1 MRMNEEYLSRGMDL
15 KRLML
20 YFQKKI
26 WVIIMLTVLG
36 ATFGGVTYQIVRGMK
51 MPVEYEAMSKLYI
64 SFRVDENGEVYQHY
78 NGYTWND
85 LLDTDPILDLIMKE
99 LPGYERTKVRD
110 ATTAEIL
117 SDIRLLTI
125 YVRGDS
131 EKFVREVR
139 NAAEAGLMEFAK
151 QSEELKLIKV
161 IRSEPPVR
169 IYWDDRTAAACSA
182 GGIVMGILAFLAF
195 GFAYALNESIYVQG
209 DVVKRYPYRAL
220 GILTMNQ
227 KGLEPYA
234 GELKADIHY
243 ALGDKRTFAILDM
256 GNHADMRKLELEGL
270 LNRGEME
277 VPAGSSEEEF
287 GWHIMEEEKPRE
299 ADEWEVVPF
308 NENVFSEEECIRIRE
323 LGGVVILLPFG
334 FDVGRKTERI
344 LTFLK
349 NQDCNIF
356 GMIIAQADEE
366 FLNRYYS

>member
-1 MRMNEEYLSRGMDL
+1 
-15 KRLML
+15 
-20 YFQKKI
+20 
-26 WVIIMLTVLG
+26 
-36 ATFGGVTYQIVRGMK
+36 
-51 MPVEYEAMSKLYI
+51 
-64 SFRVDENGEVYQHY
+64 
-78 NGYTWND
+78 
-85 LLDTDPILDLIMKE
+85 
-99 LPGYERTKVRD
+99 
-110 ATTAEIL
+110 
-117 SDIRLLTI
+117 
-125 YVRGDS
+125 
-131 EKFVREVR
+131 
-139 NAAEAGLMEFAK
+139 
-151 QSEELKLIKV
+151 
-161 IRSEPPVR
+161 
-169 IYWDDRTAAACSA
+169 
-182 GGIVMGILAFLAF
+182 MGILAFLAF

-209 DVVKRYPYRAL
+209 DVEKRYPYRAL

>member
-1 MRMNEEYLSRGMDL
+1 MKMNEEYLSRGMDL
-15 KRLML
+15 KRMLL

-26 WVIIMLTVLG
+26 WVIIMLIVLG
-36 ATFGGVTYQIVRGMK
+36 ITFGGVAYQIIRGMK
-51 MPVEYEAMSKLYI
+51 MPVEYETVSKLYI
-64 SFRVDENGEVYQHY
+64 SFHVDENGEVYQQY

-85 LLDTDPILDLIMKE
+85 LLDTDPIVDLIMKE
-99 LPGYERTKVRD
+99 LPGYDREQVRE

-131 EKFVREVR
+131 EKFVREVKG
-139 NAAEAGLMEFAK
+139 ATEAGLMAYAQE
-151 QSEELKLIKV
+151 SEELKLIKV
-161 IRSEPPVR
+161 IRSEAPER
-169 IYWDDRTAAACSA
+169 IYWDDRTTAACTL
-182 GGIVMGILAFLAF
+182 GGIIMGILAFLAF
-195 GFAYALNESIYVQG
+195 GFAYALNECIYVQS
-209 DVVKRYPYRAL
+209 DIEKRYPYRAL

-227 KGLEPYA
+227 KGLQPYA

-243 ALGDKRTFAILDM
+243 VLGEKKKFAILDM

-277 VPAGSSEEEF
+277 IPVGSGEEDF

-308 NENVFSEEECIRIRE
+308 NENVLSEEECMKIRE

-334 FDVGRKTERI
+334 FDVGKKTERI
-344 LTFLK
+344 LTFLR
-349 NQDCNIF
+349 NQDCNIW